1 MVMDFRQETVSGLAE
16 QVRSAK
22 VSARELVSHALA
34 RIDVLNE
41 KLNAFVAVDGDA
53 ALAAASGIDEAVA
66 GGEDPGPLAGIPIGV
81 KDMEDAAGFR
91 TTHGSATREHTPA
104 AGAHSA
110 LVERLVAAG
119 CVVVGKTNT
128 PELGW
133 KGDTDNL
140 LFGATRNPWDQARSP
155 GGSSGGSAAAIAAGM
170 VPLATGSD
178 GGGSIRIPS
187 ALCGLSGLKPSQ
199 GRIPIGGP
207 NPPGWPSLSS
217 KGPMARTSVEVACAL
232 DAVIGPDPTDLGSL
246 PMPEPSWT
254 GALDRPHVPM
264 AVAWSPTLGY
274 APVDAEVRAVC
285 EQAVGVLSDA
295 GARVVEVDTVFSE
308 DPIWAWLTLTN
319 AFLARSVEDF
329 RDTPLWERIDP
340 GLRASADVGLKVTGV
355 ELVKAIDECHRLN
368 LRLVR
373 LFHDVRLLVTPATA
387 AIAPLS
393 GQPGVINGAA
403 DLNWVRFTY
412 PFNLTRSPAGTVCA
426 GFSPGGLPV
435 GLQLI
440 GPQHG
445 DLVVL
450 RAMAA
455 LEQALALDPV
465 APIEG

>member
-1 MVMDFRQETVSGLAE
+1 MDFRHETLSGLADH
-16 QVRSAK
+16 VRSAK
-22 VSARELVSHALA
+22 LSARELVTHALG
-34 RIDVLNE
+34 RIEALNGR
-41 KLNAFVAVDGDA
+41 LNAFVALDGDA
-53 ALAAASGIDEAVA
+53 ALEAAAGVDEAVA
-66 GGEDPGPLAGIPIGV
+66 RGDDPGPLAGIPIGV

-91 TTHGSATREHTPA
+91 TTFGSATREHAPVA
-104 AGAHSA
+104 AVHSA

-133 KGDTDNL
+133 KGDTDNP
-140 LFGATRNPWDQARSP
+140 LFGATRNPWDPARSP
-155 GGSSGGSAAAIAAGM
+155 GGSSGGSAAAVAAGM

-187 ALCGLSGLKPSQ
+187 ALCGLSGLKPSL
-199 GRIPIGGP
+199 GRVPTGGV
-207 NPPGWPSLSS
+207 NPPGWPSLSTR
-217 KGPMARTSVEVACAL
+217 GPMARTTVEVAYAL
-232 DAVIGPDPTDLGSL
+232 DAVIGPDPTDLQAL

-285 EQAVGVLSDA
+285 ERAVGVLSDA
-295 GARVVEVDTVFSE
+295 GARVIEVESVFSV
-308 DPIWAWLTLTN
+308 DPMRTWLTMTN
-319 AFLARSVEDF
+319 AFLARSVEEF

-340 GLRASADVGLKVTGV
+340 GLRAGADAGLNVTGV

-368 LRLVR
+368 LRLVQ
-373 LFHDVRLLVTPATA
+373 LFHDVRLLVTPALA
-387 AIAPLS
+387 APAPLS
-393 GQPGVINGAA
+393 GQPGVINGEA

-426 GFSPGGLPV
+426 GFGPGGLPV
-435 GLQLI
+435 GLQLV

-455 LEQALALDPV
+455 LEDALGLDTI
-465 APIEG
+465 APA